1 MTESSLEEAG
11 RAFISQS
18 PPTFDN
24 LNDHRRYLRERLAG
38 ACRVFGRA
46 GFSEGLL
53 GHMTVRDPEDHKT
66 FWANPIGVSFNRMKA
81 SDVVLVNHAGELL
94 EGNRPINPV
103 GLRLHAAIHRARQDV
118 MAVCHAHSTYAS
130 AWSAYAE
137 PVEPITQD
145 SCVFYDDQAIIQ
157 TEPRIAMSDEQADE
171 FAAAFGGNKVG
182 LQVGH
187 GLFTTGATIDEAA
200 WWFLGMDKACHIQ
213 LMTRAAGPVGL
224 WSADQALGVRGAL
237 GTPGFGWLSYQTLW
251 DEIVLS
257 DPDLVD

>member
-1 MTESSLEEAG
+1 MTESSLEETG

-224 WSADQALGVRGAL
+224 WPADQALGVRGAL
-237 GTPGFGWLSYQTLW
+237 GTPDFGWLSYQTLW